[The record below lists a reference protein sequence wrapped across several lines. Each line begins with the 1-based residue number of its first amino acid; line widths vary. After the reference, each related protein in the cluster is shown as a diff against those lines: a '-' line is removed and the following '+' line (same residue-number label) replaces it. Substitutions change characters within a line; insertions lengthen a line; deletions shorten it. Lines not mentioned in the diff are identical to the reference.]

1 MLYVIY
7 YEHRI
12 SPYRWSHIGTMMADV
27 KMATC
32 RCLGSQFSET
42 GSNILLLT
50 TWPCWPLAFLRA
62 THTCLPRF
70 LDVDHFQR
78 LLYIILYIIYYI
90 YIDIYCIYI
99 YIDIYCIY
107 IYIDIYCI
115 YIYRYILYIYID
127 IYCIYIYI
135 LHYIYIH

>member
-1 MLYVIY
+1 MYILYTICMYRYILLHKYIYIYIMLYVIC

-50 TWPCWPLAFLRA
+50 MWPCWPLAFLRA

-78 LLYIILYIIYYI
+78 LLYIIYTLHIYIHIYCYIIYMY
-90 YIDIYCIYI
+90 YTLQGYPW
-99 YIDIYCIY
+99 
-107 IYIDIYCI
+107 
-115 YIYRYILYIYID
+115 LS
-127 IYCIYIYI
+127 
-135 LHYIYIH
+135 LSPTWS

>member
-1 MLYVIY
+1 MVTYWY
-7 YEHRI
+7 YD
-12 SPYRWSHIGTMMADV
+12 MADV

-50 TWPCWPLAFLRA
+50 MWPCWPLAFLRA

-78 LLYIILYIIYYI
+78 LFYIIYTLHIYTYI
-90 YIDIYCIYI
+90 YIDI
-99 YIDIYCIY
+99 
-107 IYIDIYCI
+107 
-115 YIYRYILYIYID
+115 LY
-127 IYCIYIYI
+127 YIYI
-135 LHYIYIH
+135 LIYVLHITRLPLAIPLPHVELKGFRATISTPRAVSCCCKAQQDSWL